1 VLVDTAFENT
11 KTGLRDWFRV
21 IHVVLTGKKGVAA
34 LEVQRGLGFGS
45 YRTAHYPCMRVR
57 AGLVDPQ
64 AAEDWRNRATSCLDR
79 VTSWH
84 TPGRSSRCCN
94 LLLFEKRMAHHRLP
108 RLSVCF
114 LPLEAQKPQFRL
126 RPPSVG
132 RLSALL
138 SHTAAERQILKAVIR
153 GQLFPHIYGLLPV
166 GAVVSVA
173 TLERTPDGAIKL
185 PA

>member
-21 IHVVLTGKKGVAA
+21 IHMVLTGKKGVAA

-84 TPGRSSRCCN
+84 TQAVRLVAATSCC
-94 LLLFEKRMAHHRLP
+94 LK
-108 RLSVCF
+108 SVW
-114 LPLEAQKPQFRL
+114 
-126 RPPSVG
+126 
-132 RLSALL
+132 
-138 SHTAAERQILKAVIR
+138 
-153 GQLFPHIYGLLPV
+153 
-166 GAVVSVA
+166 
-173 TLERTPDGAIKL
+173 RTIAFQG
-185 PA
+185 

>member
-1 VLVDTAFENT
+1 MLVDTALENT
-11 KTGLRDWFRV
+11 KIGLREWFRV
-21 IHVVLTGKKGVAA
+21 IHMVLTGKKGVAA

-126 RPPSVG
+126 RPDQAVRVGATYVRCGSISAVG
-132 RLSALL
+132 R
-138 SHTAAERQILKAVIR
+138 TATKP
-153 GQLFPHIYGLLPV
+153 PHYG
-166 GAVVSVA
+166 
-173 TLERTPDGAIKL
+173 
-185 PA
+185 